1 MIPGSA
7 SRILTALGQDPEDV
21 SLARAG
27 WGAGAPGATVV
38 PHGSALPARG
48 GEGGVVDTHAHLD
61 SCEDDPAAVVAEA
74 GAAGVERIV
83 TIGVGRES
91 SERAVALAEAHPEVY
106 AAVGVHPHDADG
118 FTPADLVWLR
128 GLAAHPR
135 VVAVGECGLDHYRRH
150 ARPEAQRRAFA
161 AQIGLAREVGLP
173 LVVHTRDA
181 ADETLDMLGSEAED
195 HPVVLHCFSM
205 PEHLD
210 EVVERGYLLSFAGQ
224 VTYPTSTDLQRAAR
238 AVPGDLLLVET
249 DSPYLAPVPRRG
261 RPNRPANVAH
271 TLRYLA
277 ALRGVTDEALD
288 ELTTRNAARAFS
300 W

>member
-1 MIPGSA
+1 M
-7 SRILTALGQDPEDV
+7 
-21 SLARAG
+21 
-27 WGAGAPGATVV
+27 
-38 PHGSALPARG
+38 
-48 GEGGVVDTHAHLD
+48 
-61 SCEDDPAAVVAEA
+61 VAEA

-83 TIGVGRES
+83 TIGVGQES
-91 SERAVALAEAHPEVY
+91 SERAVALADAHPEVY

-118 FTPADLVWLR
+118 FTPDDLVWLR
-128 GLAAHPR
+128 RLAAHPR
-135 VVAVGECGLDHYRRH
+135 VVAVGECGLDHYRHR
-150 ARPEAQRRAFA
+150 ARPEAQRRAFS

-181 ADETLDMLGSEAED
+181 ADETLDMLGREAED
-195 HPVVLHCFSM
+195 HPVVLHCFSL
-205 PEHLD
+205 PERLD

-224 VTYPTSTDLQRAAR
+224 VTYPKSTDLQRAAR
-238 AVPGDLLLVET
+238 EAPGDLLLVET

-271 TLRYLA
+271 TLRFIA

>member
-1 MIPGSA
+1 M
-7 SRILTALGQDPEDV
+7 
-21 SLARAG
+21 
-27 WGAGAPGATVV
+27 
-38 PHGSALPARG
+38 
-48 GEGGVVDTHAHLD
+48 
-61 SCEDDPAAVVAEA
+61 AEA
-74 GAAGVERIV
+74 VGAGVERIV

-91 SERAVALAEAHPEVY
+91 SERAVALADAHPEVY

-128 GLAAHPR
+128 ELAAHPR
-135 VVAVGECGLDHYRRH
+135 VVAVGECGLDHYRDH
-150 ARPEAQRRAFA
+150 ARPEAQRRAFS

-173 LVVHTRDA
+173 LVIHTRDA
-181 ADETLDMLGSEAED
+181 ADETSTMLGREADD
-195 HPVVLHCFSM
+195 HPVVLHCFSL
-205 PEHLD
+205 PERLD
-210 EVVERGYLLSFAGQ
+210 EVVERGYLLSFAGP
-224 VTYPTSTDLQRAAR
+224 VTFPKSLDLQRAAR
-238 AVPGDLLLVET
+238 EAPGDLLLVET

-271 TLRYLA
+271 TLRFIA

>member
-1 MIPGSA
+1 M
-7 SRILTALGQDPEDV
+7 
-21 SLARAG
+21 
-27 WGAGAPGATVV
+27 
-38 PHGSALPARG
+38 
-48 GEGGVVDTHAHLD
+48 
-61 SCEDDPAAVVAEA
+61 AEA
-74 GAAGVERIV
+74 AAAGVERIV

-91 SERAVALAEAHPEVY
+91 SERAVALADAHSEVY
-106 AAVGVHPHDADG
+106 AAVGVHPHDADR

-128 GLAAHPR
+128 ELTAHPR
-135 VVAVGECGLDHYRRH
+135 VVAVGECGLDHCRDH
-150 ARPEAQRRAFA
+150 ARPEAQRRAFS

-173 LVVHTRDA
+173 LVIHTRDA
-181 ADETLDMLGSEAED
+181 ADETLDLLGREAED
-195 HPVVLHCFSM
+195 HPVVLHCFSL
-205 PEHLD
+205 PERLD

-224 VTYPTSTDLQRAAR
+224 VTYPKAADLQRAAR
-238 AVPGDLLLVET
+238 EAPADLLLVET

-271 TLRYLA
+271 TLRFIA